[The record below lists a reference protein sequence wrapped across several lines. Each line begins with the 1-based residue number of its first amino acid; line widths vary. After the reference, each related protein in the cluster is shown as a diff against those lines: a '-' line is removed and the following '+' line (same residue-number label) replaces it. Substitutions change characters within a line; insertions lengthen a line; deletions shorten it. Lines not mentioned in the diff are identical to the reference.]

1 MFHRAALHSAA
12 AIDIVI
18 DDKPYGHG
26 SALHLSL
33 LNSLRLFQIND
44 VRTTQAGGHGP
55 HNASLVS
62 ISGKIW
68 TYKANARGSASSRQ
82 IIQVSFHQQ

>member
-55 HNASLVS
+55 IMQVLLASGVKFGHTKRMHEVL
-62 ISGKIW
+62 
-68 TYKANARGSASSRQ
+68 
-82 IIQVSFHQQ
+82 HQADK